1 MLSEYAGQY
10 GYQLFVIEKERYQD
24 RIISSTY
31 IKEVLRDGDVEK
43 AAKMLGYAYAVDG
56 VVEHGKRLGRTL
68 GFPTVNLHW
77 PEDKI
82 VPPKGVYFSRV
93 RVDGAVYHGISN
105 VGIKPTVS
113 DEQRLLVE
121 SFLFGYEGDAYGN
134 PGGVSE
140 ISQAGTEVSGC
151 GEPESTGG
159 PGYCSRTGIF

>member
-1 MLSEYAGQY
+1 MLSEFAGQY

-93 RVDGAVYHGISN
+93 RVDGAVYYGISN
-105 VGIKPTVS
+105 VGIKPTYRMNS
-113 DEQRLLVE
+113 AFWWKASYSAMKGTPTAKRSWW
-121 SFLFGYEGDAYGN
+121 SF
-134 PGGVSE
+134 
-140 ISQAGTEVSGC
+140 
-151 GEPESTGG
+151 
-159 PGYCSRTGIF
+159 